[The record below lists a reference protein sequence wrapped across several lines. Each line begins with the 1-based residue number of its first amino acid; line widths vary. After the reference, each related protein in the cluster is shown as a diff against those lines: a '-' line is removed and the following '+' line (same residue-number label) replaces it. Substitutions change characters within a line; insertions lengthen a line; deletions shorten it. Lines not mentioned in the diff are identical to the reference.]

1 MSAPAPQRADLR
13 KRKKIPQEGLIDG
26 KSFHD
31 WPAWNG
37 QGVPLRE
44 NCDLDN
50 PRQRFLWMFTAMPG
64 MKGAPL
70 MLPPEYWEMQSW
82 RMCVLGAGIV
92 AEPSLKY
99 QGPLTTA
106 NPHTAAGQWVPPET
120 PDPPRPS
127 MKDMVAKLSQP
138 DRAELRSVVLDQ
150 LGLEADRPDTPD
162 GHYRVSDFGRRLGL
176 SVDEVAE
183 VLAKFGMKHVKPN
196 SLIPRG
202 VAEGIV
208 VHLGL

>member
-1 MSAPAPQRADLR
+1 MSAPAPQKPNQR
-13 KRKKIPQEGLIDG
+13 KRRHIPQEGLIDG
-26 KSFHD
+26 KKFED
-31 WPAWNG
+31 WPAWDG

-50 PRQRFLWMFTAMPG
+50 PRQKFLWMFTAMPG

-92 AEPSLKY
+92 AEPALKW
-99 QGPLTTA
+99 QAPLTTA
-106 NPHTAAGQWVPPET
+106 NPHIAAGKWVPPET
-120 PDPPRPS
+120 PDPPRPT
-127 MKDMVAKLSQP
+127 MKDLVAKLPQA
-138 DRAELRSVVLDQ
+138 DRAELRGVVLDQ
-150 LGLEADRPDTPD
+150 LGLEDARPDTPE
-162 GHYRVSDFGRRLGL
+162 GHYRVTDLGKRLGL

-183 VLAKFGMKHVKPN
+183 ILAKFGMRHVKPN
-196 SLIPRG
+196 SLISRDL
-202 VAEGIV
+202 AERIV